1 VQDYSLT
8 PNSEMNQ
15 SRSTYGG
22 KMYCAE
28 VSRVVHTTKLQGTTG
43 CHIKLMKI
51 ATDRRTRRGSIGQT
65 RPQDGVAGSLATSGC
80 YRQCSVVACKETDRS
95 PMVV

>member
-1 VQDYSLT
+1 
-8 PNSEMNQ
+8 MNQ
-15 SRSTYGG
+15 SRSAYGD
-22 KMYCAE
+22 KMYHAG

-51 ATDRRTRRGSIGQT
+51 AMDRQMRRGSFGQT

-80 YRQCSVVACKETDRS
+80 YRQCSGVACKATNRS